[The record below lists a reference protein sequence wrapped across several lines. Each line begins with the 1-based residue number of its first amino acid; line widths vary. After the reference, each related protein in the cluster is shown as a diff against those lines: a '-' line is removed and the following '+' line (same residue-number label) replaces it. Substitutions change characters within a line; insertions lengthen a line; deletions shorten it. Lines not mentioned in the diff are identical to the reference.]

1 MLGEPAGET
10 MRTAVELKEY
20 PDAEHNAASEPE
32 SYRMDKISQNNRD
45 ARTSISQP
53 PSQLSSRRSS
63 FHVDEPMSLDVRS
76 NADSELRAALLM
88 NRASDS
94 EV

>member
-1 MLGEPAGET
+1 MLGTPAVET
-10 MRTAVELKEY
+10 IITAVEQ
-20 PDAEHNAASEPE
+20 DAENGEARQSE
-32 SYRMDKISQNNRD
+32 SYPIVEMSQNNRD
-45 ARTSISQP
+45 ARTSTFDPS
-53 PSQLSSRRSS
+53 SQLSSRRSS